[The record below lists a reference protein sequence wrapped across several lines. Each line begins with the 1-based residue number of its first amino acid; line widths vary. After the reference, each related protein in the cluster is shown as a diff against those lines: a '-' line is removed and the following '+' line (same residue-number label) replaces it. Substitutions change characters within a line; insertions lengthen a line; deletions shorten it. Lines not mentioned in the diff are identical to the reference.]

1 MDVAYTFDRES
12 REQQLMVCATQEEWQ
27 QVMINLDGVGHSP
40 ATLELLKG
48 LKSWGVRKSWGA
60 DS

>member
-12 REQQLMVCATQEEWQ
+12 GEQQLMVCATQDEWQ
-27 QVMINLDGVGHSP
+27 QVMRNLDGVGHSP

-48 LKSWGVRKSWGA
+48 LKSWGVRKEWLS
-60 DS
+60 